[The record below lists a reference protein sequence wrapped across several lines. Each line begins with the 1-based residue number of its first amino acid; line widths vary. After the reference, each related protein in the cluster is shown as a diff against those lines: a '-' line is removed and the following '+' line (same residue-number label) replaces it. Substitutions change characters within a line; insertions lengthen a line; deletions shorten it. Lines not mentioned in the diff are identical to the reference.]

1 MKKITLFLLA
11 MVVSTSIWAE
21 NVKINGIYY
30 SLGSTT
36 AQVISDQSSDK
47 SVYSAYTSVTIPSSV
62 TYNNYTYP
70 VTSVGTSA
78 FEGCSNL
85 QSVTLPSSVTTIDT
99 DAFYGCVRLERVN
112 LEEGLTNINL
122 RAFYNCKLDTRMI
135 VRRSIAPLRKS
146 LRSSSPTA

>member
-1 MKKITLFLLA
+1 MKKITLLLLA
-11 MVVSTSIWAE
+11 LVAGTSLWAE

-47 SVYSAYTSVTIPSSV
+47 SVYKPYTTVTIPSSV
-62 TYNNYTYP
+62 TYNAYTYP
-70 VTSVGTSA
+70 VTSIGTSA

-85 QSVTLPSSVTTIDT
+85 ESVVLPSSVTSIGT

-122 RAFYNCKLDTRMI
+122 RAFYNCKLDTQSDEGYR
-135 VRRSIAPLRKS
+135 LE
-146 LRSSSPTA
+146 TG